1 MSAGRHADGRVGQVQ
16 RKPANS
22 WWVTAG
28 ILAVI
33 LLVATWL
40 RVSGHNWDQ
49 NQHLNVDDYYVA
61 KVTVR
66 QVNLPEGATFSELL
80 DPQASPL
87 NPHLDRG
94 YVYGALP
101 LYLVK
106 ATTAAIAGVKGD
118 SYFTGVDG
126 TLQTGRVLSGL
137 FDALTA
143 LLVFAIGLRLW
154 GAWQGLAASAFYAFA
169 LLPMQLGH
177 FYICEPFMST
187 FMAAS
192 LLFSILYYQHPR
204 AWLIVLAGICAG
216 LAMACK
222 LSAFPVAVVPVAA
235 VLLRWFAQSKAASS
249 TRKAAWTG
257 AIILLV
263 LTSAGMFAGFFL
275 GDPYAVLDAPYYLAR
290 MGEQTTTQNGVND
303 LWFTRKY
310 VGTLPVLY
318 PWGQL
323 VLLGTGPLVGLAGS
337 LGVGVVA
344 VRMWARRNWAISVQ
358 NHGTV
363 GATRRVALSGVADE
377 HDIPAPP
384 GRPGGS
390 PLPGRLPWA
399 EALLLVG
406 AGVYFASIAFWE
418 IKWVRYL
425 IPLSPYLCLFAVAFV
440 EWISEKATSFSK
452 PEVSL
457 GLGARVVTLS
467 ILVLSAAFGGFALST
482 IYRSEHTQIQASRW
496 IFDNAP
502 PGSRIGI
509 EETAIAMP
517 LPLPGRPKPAEAYQV
532 VKMDTMA
539 DMSSAEAAAQL
550 RAALGQADYL
560 VLDAT
565 QAART
570 VPLLPWRYPVQIRY
584 YELLFGGK
592 LGFSPALVAKSYPR
606 LFGIEIPDDGGW
618 VDASFMDSSHP
629 PIWVFRKERTL
640 SDEEWAALFA
650 EAVSKPSVA
659 TRHAP

>member
-1 MSAGRHADGRVGQVQ
+1 MQSSLTSSRWAVG
-16 RKPANS
+16 S
-22 WWVTAG
+22 
-28 ILAVI
+28 ILAAI
-33 LLVATWL
+33 LLAATWL
-40 RVSGHNWDQ
+40 RVAGHNWDQ

-66 QVNLPEGATFSELL
+66 QVNLPPDTPLSDLL

-106 ATTAAIAGVKGD
+106 ATTAAISAVKGD
-118 SYFTGVDG
+118 PYFNGVDG
-126 TLQTGRVLSGL
+126 ALQTGRVMSGL

-154 GAWQGLAASAFYAFA
+154 GTWQGLAASAFYAFA
-169 LLPMQLGH
+169 LLPIQLGH

-204 AWLIVLAGICAG
+204 AWLIVMAGLCAG

-222 LSAFPVAVVPVAA
+222 LSAFPVAVVPIAA
-235 VLLRWFAQSKAASS
+235 IMLRRFAQSKADAS
-249 TRKAAWTG
+249 TRKTAWLG
-257 AIILLV
+257 AVILLA
-263 LTSAGMFAGFFL
+263 LTSAGMFAGFFA

-290 MGEQTTTQNGVND
+290 MSEQTTTQNGLND

-310 VGTLPVLY
+310 VGTMPVLY

-323 VLLGTGPLVGLAGS
+323 VLLGTGPLVGMAGT

-344 VRMWARRNWAISVQ
+344 ARIWARRN
-358 NHGTV
+358 
-363 GATRRVALSGVADE
+363 
-377 HDIPAPP
+377 
-384 GRPGGS
+384 
-390 PLPGRLPWA
+390 WA

-425 IPLSPYLCLFAVAFV
+425 IPLSPYLCLFAVASV
-440 EWISEKATSFSK
+440 AWIAEKINSITK
-452 PEVSL
+452 RETQL
-457 GLGARVVTLS
+457 GLRVGAITLS
-467 ILVLSAAFGGFALST
+467 ILLLSAAFGGFALST

-496 IFDNAP
+496 IYDNAP

-509 EETAIAMP
+509 EETAITMP
-517 LPLPGRPKPAEAYQV
+517 LPLPGRPKPAEAYQM

-539 DMSSAEAAAQL
+539 DVSSPEAAAQL
-550 RAALGQADYL
+550 RAALNQVDYL

-570 VPLLPWRYPVQIRY
+570 VPRLPWRYPVQIRY
-584 YELLFGGK
+584 YELLFSGK
-592 LGFSPALVAKSYPR
+592 LGFSPALVARSYPR
-606 LFGIEIPDDGGW
+606 LFWIEFPDDGGW

-629 PIWVFRKERTL
+629 PIWVFRKVRTPG
-640 SDEEWAALFA
+640 DGEWATLFA
-650 EAVSKPSVA
+650 EAVSRPSFA
-659 TRHAP
+659 TRQAP

>member
-1 MSAGRHADGRVGQVQ
+1 MAG
-16 RKPANS
+16 
-22 WWVTAG
+22 G
-28 ILAVI
+28 ILAAI
-33 LLVATWL
+33 LLAATWL
-40 RVSGHNWDQ
+40 RVAGHNWDQ

-66 QVNLPEGATFSELL
+66 QVNLPEGLSLSDLL
-80 DPQASPL
+80 DPQTSPL

-106 ATTAAIAGVKGD
+106 ATTAAISGIKGD

-126 TLQTGRVLSGL
+126 ALQTGRVLSGL

-154 GAWQGLAASAFYAFA
+154 GMWQGLAASGFYAFA
-169 LLPMQLGH
+169 LLPIQLGH

-204 AWLIVLAGICAG
+204 AWLILVAGLCAG

-235 VLLRWFAQSKAASS
+235 VALRWFAQSKADLS

-257 AIILLV
+257 AVLLLV
-263 LTSAGMFAGFFL
+263 LTSAGMFAGFFV

-290 MGEQTTTQNGVND
+290 MGEQTTTQNGAND

-323 VLLGTGPLVGLAGS
+323 VLLGTGPLVGLVGT
-337 LGVGVVA
+337 LGAGVVA
-344 VRMWARRNWAISVQ
+344 IRLWTRRNWARVHNNIS
-358 NHGTV
+358 V
-363 GATRRVALSGVADE
+363 GATRRVALSGSRIKD
-377 HDIPAPP
+377 DTPTPP
-384 GRPGGS
+384 GRPTGS
-390 PLPGRLPWA
+390 PLRIYLPGA

-440 EWISEKATSFSK
+440 EWIGEKVNSVAKREMT
-452 PEVSL
+452 P
-457 GLGARVVTLS
+457 GLRARVVTLS
-467 ILVLSAAFGGFALST
+467 VLLLSAAFGGFALST

-496 IFDNAP
+496 IYDNAP

-509 EETAIAMP
+509 EETAIGMP

-550 RAALGQADYL
+550 RAALSEADYL

-592 LGFSPALVAKSYPR
+592 LGFSPTLIAKSYPR

-629 PIWVFRKERTL
+629 PTWVFRKERVL
-640 SDEEWAALFA
+640 SDEEWTALFA

-659 TRHAP
+659 TRKAP

>member
-1 MSAGRHADGRVGQVQ
+1 MTQVQ
-16 RKPANS
+16 SRLANS
-22 WWVTAG
+22 WWVAGG
-28 ILAVI
+28 ILAAI
-33 LLVATWL
+33 LLAATWL
-40 RVSGHNWDQ
+40 RVAGHNWDQ

-66 QVNLPEGATFSELL
+66 QVNLPEGASLSELL

-101 LYLVK
+101 LYIVK
-106 ATTAAIAGVKGD
+106 ATTAVISGIMGD

-137 FDALTA
+137 FDAVTA

-154 GAWQGLAASAFYAFA
+154 GMWQGLAASAFYAFA
-169 LLPMQLGH
+169 LLPIQLGH

-192 LLFSILYYQHPR
+192 LLFSIVYYQSPR
-204 AWLIVLAGICAG
+204 AWPIVVAGICAG
-216 LAMACK
+216 MAMACK
-222 LSAFPVAVVPVAA
+222 LSAFPVAVVPIAA
-235 VLLRWFAQSKAASS
+235 ILLRWLAQAKADPPA
-249 TRKAAWTG
+249 RKRAWPG
-257 AIILLV
+257 AVGLIALA
-263 LTSAGMFAGFFL
+263 SAGMFAGFFL

-323 VLLGTGPLVGLAGS
+323 VLLGTGPLVGVAGT

-344 VRMWARRNWAISVQ
+344 IRLWARRNWAFKGS
-358 NHGTV
+358 V
-363 GATRRVALSGVADE
+363 GATRMLALSRGAGK
-377 HDIPAPP
+377 HDTPTPP

-390 PLPGRLPWA
+390 PLPEHLPWA

-406 AGVYFASIAFWE
+406 GGVYFASIAFWE

-425 IPLSPYLCLFAVAFV
+425 IPMSPYLCLFAVAFV
-440 EWISEKATSFSK
+440 EWVGEKANSVTK
-452 PEVSL
+452 REMPP
-457 GLGARVVTLS
+457 GLRVRVATLS
-467 ILVLSAAFGGFALST
+467 ILLVSAAFGGFALSA
-482 IYRSEHTQIQASRW
+482 IYRSEHTQIQTSRW
-496 IFDNAP
+496 IYDNAP

-509 EETAIAMP
+509 EETAISMP
-517 LPLPGRPKPAEAYQV
+517 LPLPGRPKPAEAYRA
-532 VKMDTMA
+532 VKMDPMA
-539 DMSSAEAAAQL
+539 DMSSMEAAAQL
-550 RAALGQADYL
+550 RAALNEADYL

-592 LGFSPALVAKSYPR
+592 LGFSPSLVAKSYPR
-606 LFGIEIPDDGGW
+606 LFGIEISDDGGW

-659 TRHAP
+659 TRKAP

>member
-1 MSAGRHADGRVGQVQ
+1 MQRRSAT
-16 RKPANS
+16 S
-22 WWVTAG
+22 WRAAGG
-28 ILAVI
+28 ILAFT
-33 LLVATWL
+33 LLAATWL
-40 RVSGHNWDQ
+40 RVAGHNWDQ

-66 QVNLPEGATFSELL
+66 QVNLPEGASLADLL
-80 DPQASPL
+80 DPQTSPL

-106 ATTAAIAGVKGD
+106 TTTAAISGVRGN

-137 FDALTA
+137 FDAVTV

-154 GAWQGLAASAFYAFA
+154 GMWQGLAASAFYAFA
-169 LLPMQLGH
+169 LLPIQLGH

-192 LLFSILYYQHPR
+192 LLFSIVYYQRPR
-204 AWLIVLAGICAG
+204 AWLILVAGMCAG

-222 LSAFPVAVVPVAA
+222 FSAFPVAVVPVAA
-235 VLLRWFAQSKAASS
+235 ILLRWFAQSKADSS
-249 TRKAAWTG
+249 TRKAAVVG

-263 LTSAGMFAGFFL
+263 LTSAGMFAGFFV
-275 GDPYAVLDAPYYLAR
+275 GDPFAVLDAPYYLAR

-323 VLLGTGPLVGLAGS
+323 VLLGTGPLVGLAGT

-344 VRMWARRNWAISVQ
+344 ARVWARRNWGVDNQ
-358 NHGTV
+358 TV
-363 GATRRVALSGVADE
+363 GATRRVALFGAAEE
-377 HDIPAPP
+377 HGTPTPA
-384 GRPGGS
+384 GRPTGS
-390 PLPGRLPWA
+390 PLRKYLPGA

-440 EWISEKATSFSK
+440 EWVGDRVNSVTKREI
-452 PEVSL
+452 SL
-457 GLGARVVTLS
+457 GLRIRAITLS
-467 ILVLSAAFGGFALST
+467 ILLLSAAFGGFALST

-496 IFDNAP
+496 IYDNAP

-550 RAALGQADYL
+550 RAALNEADYL

-659 TRHAP
+659 TRKAP

>member
-1 MSAGRHADGRVGQVQ
+1 L
-16 RKPANS
+16 
-22 WWVTAG
+22 
-28 ILAVI
+28 LA
-33 LLVATWL
+33 ATWL
-40 RVSGHNWDQ
+40 RVAGHNWDQ

-66 QVNLPEGATFSELL
+66 QVNLPEGATFPELL
-80 DPQASPL
+80 DPQTSPL

-106 ATTAAIAGVKGD
+106 ATTAAISGITGD

-126 TLQTGRVLSGL
+126 ALQTGRVLSGL

-143 LLVFAIGLRLW
+143 LLVFAVGLRLW

-169 LLPMQLGH
+169 LLPIQLGH

-204 AWLIVLAGICAG
+204 PWLIVLAGICAG

-235 VLLRWFAQSKAASS
+235 VALRWFAQSRADSS

-257 AIILLV
+257 AVLLLM
-263 LTSAGMFAGFFL
+263 LTSAGMFAGFFV

-290 MGEQTTTQNGVND
+290 MSEQTTTQNGVND

-323 VLLGTGPLVGLAGS
+323 VLLGAGPLVGLAGT

-344 VRMWARRNWAISVQ
+344 ARVWAHRN
-358 NHGTV
+358 
-363 GATRRVALSGVADE
+363 
-377 HDIPAPP
+377 
-384 GRPGGS
+384 
-390 PLPGRLPWA
+390 WA

-406 AGVYFASIAFWE
+406 GGVYFASIAFWE

-425 IPLSPYLCLFAVAFV
+425 IPMSPYLCLFAIAFV
-440 EWISEKATSFSK
+440 EWIGDRFGSATK
-452 PEVSL
+452 RETSL
-457 GLGARVVTLS
+457 GVRARVATLS
-467 ILVLSAAFGGFALST
+467 LLLISAAFGGFALST

-496 IFDNAP
+496 IYENAP

-517 LPLPGRPKPAEAYQV
+517 LPLPGRPRPAEAYQV

-539 DMSSAEAAAQL
+539 DVSSAEAAAQL
-550 RAALGQADYL
+550 RAALNQADYL

-570 VPLLPWRYPVQIRY
+570 VPRLPWRYPVQIRY

-629 PIWVFRKERTL
+629 PIWVFHKERTL
-640 SDEEWAALFA
+640 SDDEWAALFA

-659 TRHAP
+659 TRQAP